1 MAELS
6 MSRNRPFGVRTALSL
21 LIAGVL
27 IVPGADRSLAQI
39 RVSPGASLEI
49 QIPAAPVSVRIG
61 GRNHLVYE
69 VHITNIRTV
78 DLALARVDVL
88 GDSRDESPL
97 ASYQDAELRSR
108 LARVGARPDASD
120 TRVLSAGARV
130 VLFVWLALDD
140 GATVPSRLQ
149 HRISLQVPSV
159 QGEAG
164 VVESSPI
171 DVRRD
176 PPPVLDAPLR
186 GGPWVAVYDPAMT
199 GGHRRALFAV

>member
-6 MSRNRPFGVRTALSL
+6 MSRNRPFAVRTALSL
-21 LIAGVL
+21 LVAGVL

-39 RVSPGASLEI
+39 RVSPGSSLEI
-49 QIPAAPVSVRIG
+49 QIPAAPVSVRID

-69 VHITNIRTV
+69 VHVTNIRTV
-78 DLALARVDVL
+78 DLSLARVDVL

-130 VLFVWLALDD
+130 VLFVWL
-140 GATVPSRLQ
+140 
-149 HRISLQVPSV
+149 
-159 QGEAG
+159 
-164 VVESSPI
+164 
-171 DVRRD
+171 
-176 PPPVLDAPLR
+176 VL
-186 GGPWVAVYDPAMT
+186 MT
-199 GGHRRALFAV
+199 A